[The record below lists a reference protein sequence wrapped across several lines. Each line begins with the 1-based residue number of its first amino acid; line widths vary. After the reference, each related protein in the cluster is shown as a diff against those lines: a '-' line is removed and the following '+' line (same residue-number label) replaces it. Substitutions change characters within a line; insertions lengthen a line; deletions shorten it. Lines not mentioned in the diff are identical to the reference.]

1 MSGLDDEAIRPKSAY
16 FVRKTT
22 ATASNPTTPQ
32 TTPSKSPSLNIAGTR
47 ASLHNNQ
54 LLLSPIGIPSI
65 DYFLGTTAI
74 FRGETTL
81 GA

>member
-16 FVRKTT
+16 FVRKA
-22 ATASNPTTPQ
+22 ATAANPTTPQ
-32 TTPSKSPSLNIAGTR
+32 TTPSKSQSLNIAGTR

>member
-16 FVRKTT
+16 FVRKT
-22 ATASNPTTPQ
+22 AANPTTPQ

-81 GA
+81 SE